1 MIDFKGQVAIVTG
14 AGRGMGRAIA
24 LLLAERGA
32 RVVVNDYGGDPTG
45 IPGTSEPAESVVA
58 EIHAKGG
65 EAIANTATVGTGQD
79 ADAIVGAALDAFG
92 RVDILVNNA
101 GGSTI
106 APIDELADAEIE
118 RVMRTNYWGAYLL
131 IRRVWPHMRR
141 QRYGRILNMASSAT
155 LGIGT
160 VAPYSSAK
168 AAMVGLTCEAAIEGK
183 PDGIQVNAVFPTG
196 YTRLAAKSQADAR
209 VWMEKWFAPELVAQ
223 AIAYFVSREMP
234 YSGEVYGVGG
244 GRVSR
249 IATFNN
255 DGYFDRQLTPEVL
268 AAHIE
273 QVRDLSQAVHVGSS
287 MEENMRYTR
296 WLPWTGGRAG
306 TF

>member
-1 MIDFKGQVAIVTG
+1 MIRFDGQVAIVTG
-14 AGRGMGRAIA
+14 AGRGMGREIA
-24 LLLAERGA
+24 LLLARRGA
-32 RVVVNDYGGDPTG
+32 TVLVNDYGGDPEG
-45 IPGTSEPAESVVA
+45 HAGTIEPAVDVVEQIRA
-58 EIHAKGG
+58 EGG
-65 EAIANTATVGTGQD
+65 KAEPDATTVGTSAG
-79 ADAIVGAALDAFG
+79 ADAIVDTTLNRFG

-106 APIDELADAEIE
+106 APIDALADDDIE

-131 IRRVWPHMRR
+131 IRRVWTHMRR
-141 QRYGRILNMASSAT
+141 QNYGRILNMCSSAT

-160 VAPYSSAK
+160 IAPYSSAK
-168 AAMVGLTCEAAIEGK
+168 AAMIGLTCEAAIEGK
-183 PDGIQVNAVFPTG
+183 PAGILVNAVFPAG
-196 YTRLAAKSQADAR
+196 YTRLAAKSQEDAR
-209 VWMEKWFAPELVAQ
+209 AWMEKYFAPGLVAQ
-223 AIAYFVSREMP
+223 AVAYFVSREMAHT
-234 YSGEVYGVGG
+234 GEIYGVGG

-255 DGYFDRQLTPEVL
+255 DGFFDRELTPEKVGE
-268 AAHIE
+268 HMNEI
-273 QVRDLSQAVHVGSS
+273 RDLGSATHVGSS